1 MRKKPAIT
9 RKPARTIFTTYN
21 RRRSGSRLA
30 FSCSIICLRS
40 DRSARR
46 QTHSLWPT
54 IEARGT
60 ASLICIKSCGNLCR
74 TIVRVRLRHSG
85 GGERV
90 EAGSQRR
97 DRLSACAEAN
107 CDAAS
112 PQEVAEGLGDGDA
125 NKPIAAPFSAQRV
138 ECAA

>member
-9 RKPARTIFTTYN
+9 RKPARTIFTTDN

-85 GGERV
+85 GGARV

-97 DRLSACAEAN
+97 DRLAAWAEAN
-107 CDAAS
+107 VDAAGA
-112 PQEVAEGLGDGDA
+112 PAIADGLGAEPA
-125 NKPIAAPFSAQRV
+125 NQPVPPTFTTYV
-138 ECAA
+138 HPD